1 MEKTNLRYL
10 ISFLP
15 LLISVSLVSAQIQT
29 TSLPEQGF
37 EERIKKVI
45 DEMWII
51 DTHEH
56 LQMEEDMI
64 ERNES
69 VPLDFTH
76 LFQQYISDDLVSAG
90 YVAAVSG
97 IVENKGLPLED
108 RWALFEYFWEAT
120 KNTGYGRV
128 PIIAARDLYGI
139 DDINK
144 ETVAGLSEKITNSY
158 QPGWY
163 QHVLKDKA
171 RIELSICDIG
181 HRNLDPGFYLHVER
195 FDNFIWVFA
204 ADQIKTLCKDYG
216 LNDTR
221 LEDFKEALNKA
232 FTEGLEYN
240 MVGVK
245 SGLAYSRPIHYAD
258 TPEEEA
264 QKIFNKIMS
273 ANGPLTFE
281 EVKPF
286 QDYMMH
292 RVLDLALENDLPVQ
306 IHTGLHAGGKNE
318 IRNSHPALLTNLF
331 NEYPN
336 IKFCLFHSSYPYGA
350 ELSVLAKNYP
360 NVFIDMCWSEI
371 ISPYYTER
379 YLHEWLDAVPA
390 NKIMA
395 FGGDYG
401 HVESVY
407 GHSVMARAVVT
418 KVLTEKVAGGYF
430 TEAEAIRIAHRLFR
444 DNALEIFKLKGHSR
458 ELADLPVMSELG
470 FTGDLWKMVSTNSGI
485 IRDWM
490 VIGPFPIGTK
500 NLDTPYPPAGFDKVY
515 PPEKEIDFNKSYDGA
530 DGDVSWQHV
539 KSERSGVLNFKG
551 IYPAG
556 AAIAYAYAEVISP
569 DKRKIKITF
578 GSDDGAIIW
587 INGIRVYKE
596 HAWRALAADG
606 DIIDVELNKGKNTI
620 LVKVEDKW
628 MSWVMMMRLI
638 DLKSELEVVEW

>member
-1 MEKTNLRYL
+1 MKKIALR
-10 ISFLP
+10 FLFRFICL
-15 LLISVSLVSAQIQT
+15 LLISSVSAQIRT
-29 TSLPEQGF
+29 TQLPEVGF

-56 LQMEEDMI
+56 LQMEEDVI
-64 ERNES
+64 ERNKS
-69 VPLDFTH
+69 IPLDFTH

-90 YVAAVSG
+90 YAAAVSG
-97 IVENKGLPLED
+97 IVENQGLPLED

-128 PIIAARDLYGI
+128 PLIAARDLYGI
-139 DDINK
+139 EDING
-144 ETVAGLSEKITNSY
+144 ETVAELSEKITNSY

-163 QHVLKDKA
+163 RHVLKDKA

-181 HRNLDPGFYLHVER
+181 HRELAPAFYRHVER
-195 FDNFIWVFA
+195 FDNFIWIFSA
-204 ADQIKTLCKDYG
+204 SQIKNLGRNYDIEVAG
-216 LNDTR
+216 
-221 LEDFKEALNKA
+221 LEDFHRALKKA
-232 FTEGLEYN
+232 FKEGLEYG

-258 TPEEEA
+258 TPA
-264 QKIFNKIMS
+264 DKAKKVFIKIME
-273 ANGPLTFE
+273 AGEETLTFE
-281 EVKPF
+281 EVKPL

-292 RVLDLALENDLPVQ
+292 RVLDLAQENDLPVQ

-318 IRNSHPALLTNLF
+318 IRNSHPCLLTNLF
-331 NEYPN
+331 NEYPD
-336 IKFCLFHSSYPYGA
+336 IKFCIFHSSYPYGS

-379 YLHEWLDAVPA
+379 YLHEGLDAVPS

-395 FGGDYG
+395 FGGDYN

-430 TEAEAIRIAHRLFR
+430 SEEEAVRIAHRLFR

-458 ELADLPVMSELG
+458 ELADLPVKEDLG
-470 FTGDLWKMVSTNSGI
+470 FTGDLWKMVRTNSGI

-490 VIGPFPIGTK
+490 VIGPFPIGTE

-515 PPEKEIDFNKSYDGA
+515 PPEKEIDFTKSYQGV

-539 KSERSGVLNFKG
+539 KSEKSGILNFKS

-556 AAIAYAYAEVISP
+556 VAIAYAYAEVVSP

-578 GSDDGAIIW
+578 GSDDGAVIW
-587 INGIRVYKE
+587 VNGVQVYKE
-596 HAWRALAADG
+596 HAWRALRADG
-606 DIIDVELNKGKNTI
+606 NIIDVELNKGKNSI
-620 LVKVEDKW
+620 LVKVEDRW
-628 MSWVMMMRLI
+628 MNWEMMMRLI
-638 DLKSELEVVEW
+638 DFENEMEVVEW